1 MEAVA
6 AAASIAGIITLAA
19 QAIDGLHQLH
29 TFFTEISTA
38 SKTISRLLSDINSL
52 ITTLTNIDDV
62 LSHVELQRQNRNF
75 ALLDIKLEDC
85 RRDVGLWLETAK
97 TLRPGGEKG
106 GRALVR
112 RVRFAAKGEVVGRIR
127 EEIGRHRQALGL
139 SLSVFGRLV
148 FSISFLFSVALI
160 FSMSTLNLQYRLVTP
175 FICVSSYLS

>member
-19 QAIDGLHQLH
+19 QAIEGLQRLH

-52 ITTLTNIDDV
+52 INTLTNIDDV
-62 LSHVELQRQNRNF
+62 LSHVELQRQNQNF
-75 ALLDIKLEDC
+75 ASLDIKLEDC
-85 RRDVGLWLETAK
+85 SKDVGLWLETAK
-97 TLRPGGEKG
+97 ALRPGGEKG

-148 FSISFLFSVALI
+148 ISLI
-160 FSMSTLNLQYRLVTP
+160 FLYRFYP
-175 FICVSSYLS
+175 FPSSRFALLSLFFIDMFLS